1 MFYLQRNLPA
11 WERALR
17 LGGGLVLAFVSVLW
31 LPGGWLAWTG
41 LASALMMGL
50 TGIVGFCPACAL
62 AGRQPVRNTKS

>member
-50 TGIVGFCPACAL
+50 TGIVGFAPPAPWLGAN
-62 AGRQPVRNTKS
+62 P